1 MLSFTQ
7 SNYFQSTLHTP
18 FHIPLQNPVHT
29 PLQNP
34 GVHTPLHTQRSLE
47 VEEQAE
53 LSSVDSGSTYELLLH
68 TAISLQPKSTV
79 DVPAV
84 SPTTAANA
92 IVDRDRYRH
101 AKSELGLHLLMNSLP
116 PTEEAEDVPC
126 SLRPQGYYYSSEESE
141 MLTFDI
147 IPAHLYTPKPLP
159 MMQRLRNW

>member
-1 MLSFTQ
+1 LTA
-7 SNYFQSTLHTP
+7 
-18 FHIPLQNPVHT
+18 
-29 PLQNP
+29 
-34 GVHTPLHTQRSLE
+34 LE

-92 IVDRDRYRH
+92 ILDRDRYRH

-159 MMQRLRNW
+159 MMQRLRN